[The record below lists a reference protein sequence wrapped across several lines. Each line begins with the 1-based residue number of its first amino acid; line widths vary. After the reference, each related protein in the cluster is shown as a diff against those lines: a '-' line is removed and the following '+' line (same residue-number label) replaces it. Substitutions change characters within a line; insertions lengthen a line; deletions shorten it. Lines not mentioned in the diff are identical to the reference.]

1 MYCIC
6 NWLLKLSG
14 NACLS
19 ISTLSPYLS
28 PCHWSS
34 PPPPSTQLTPSP
46 QTQIPSVAVD
56 YYYFGRLLVAPLNI
70 VLYNVFGKG
79 GPDLY
84 GTEKFSYYIFNGIL
98 NFNILFPFALLGT
111 GMGLVKVK
119 SMCVISHLESIV
131 ILHDIVCSYNHSSSL
146 TSTITLTILPSLS
159 HLTYHHPHNLTHHH
173 PHNLTYNHPNNLIS
187 GTCCR

>member
-1 MYCIC
+1 MHICTHICTHVQYACIINVCVRMYVHLCIYMC
-6 NWLLKLSG
+6 V
-14 NACLS
+14 C
-19 ISTLSPYLS
+19 TVYMYLVIEIEWNCPFVRFHPVS
-28 PCHWSS
+28 VSLFYCPSHNS
-34 PPPPSTQLTPSP
+34 PPSL

-111 GMGLVKVK
+111 GMGLMKVK
-119 SMCVISHLESIV
+119 PCVSLF
-131 ILHDIVCSYNHSSSL
+131 ILS
-146 TSTITLTILPSLS
+146 
-159 HLTYHHPHNLTHHH
+159 
-173 PHNLTYNHPNNLIS
+173 
-187 GTCCR
+187 

>member
-1 MYCIC
+1 MCVCVCVCLHVYVYVYILYICI
-6 NWLLKLSG
+6 WLLKLSG
-14 NACLS
+14 TARLS
-19 ISTLSPYLS
+19 VFTQSPYLS
-28 PCHWSS
+28 PFYCPSHNS
-34 PPPPSTQLTPSP
+34 PPSL

-119 SMCVISHLESIV
+119 PCVSLF
-131 ILHDIVCSYNHSSSL
+131 ILS
-146 TSTITLTILPSLS
+146 
-159 HLTYHHPHNLTHHH
+159 
-173 PHNLTYNHPNNLIS
+173 
-187 GTCCR
+187 RW

>member
-1 MYCIC
+1 MCVCVCVWVGGWECVCVCMYVPIY
-6 NWLLKLSG
+6 NIH
-14 NACLS
+14 A
-19 ISTLSPYLS
+19 
-28 PCHWSS
+28 
-34 PPPPSTQLTPSP
+34 QLTPSL

-70 VLYNVFGKG
+70 VFYNVFGKG

-119 SMCVISHLESIV
+119 IH
-131 ILHDIVCSYNHSSSL
+131 VCH
-146 TSTITLTILPSLS
+146 
-159 HLTYHHPHNLTHHH
+159 
-173 PHNLTYNHPNNLIS
+173 
-187 GTCCR
+187 